1 MDGGL
6 KGSGNYGIFGAGVYS
21 GQGGSQIEQNS
32 DIHAV
37 ARLTYPFELPSGQVV
52 EARESGGKLI
62 IAPKARSRYRLA
74 DMLALCDPKA
84 PLPADLAAWEAATPV
99 GNEVL

>member
-1 MDGGL
+1 MTIPRALCEQLGL
-6 KGSGNYGIFGAGVYS
+6 SAG
-21 GQGGSQIEQNS
+21 Q
-32 DIHAV
+32 A
-37 ARLTYPFELPSGQVV
+37 V

-62 IAPKARSRYRLA
+62 IAPKARSRYRLS

-84 PLPADLAAWEAATPV
+84 PLPADLATWEAAAPL

>member
-1 MDGGL
+1 MELTLIRFGNSVGL
-6 KGSGNYGIFGAGVYS
+6 TIPRALCEQLGLSAG
-21 GQGGSQIEQNS
+21 Q
-32 DIHAV
+32 
-37 ARLTYPFELPSGQVV
+37 RV

-84 PLPADLAAWEAATPV
+84 PLPSDLAAWEAAAPL

>member
-1 MDGGL
+1 MELTLIRFGNSVGL
-6 KGSGNYGIFGAGVYS
+6 TIPRALCDQLGLSAG
-21 GQGGSQIEQNS
+21 Q
-32 DIHAV
+32 
-37 ARLTYPFELPSGQVV
+37 PV

-62 IAPKARSRYRLA
+62 IAPKARSKYRLA

-84 PLPADLAAWEAATPV
+84 PLPADLAAWAAAAPV